1 MAQNNIDQDEF
12 LREALVQ
19 FRAEAD
25 RTLSEIRNSSN
36 QANSKVAEISA
47 EVERAKE
54 NLRNLILAMR
64 RQNDAQR
71 AEFVQRFEALL
82 KGYEERQEK
91 NEAKLTEL
99 IGKATVGPISK
110 RYGDKARDERFV
122 GRWFLALF
130 YLSLFVA
137 GVFGGIV
144 AWYSWRQLPEKFA
157 LWDALK
163 TVLIRFVA
171 CTPIYIP
178 LFWFIAHLNRWAVQK
193 NRLAEEYEHKKL
205 VVETYAGLEDQVE
218 SLVAKGVKTAPDL
231 VCKQLEKTVEAV
243 CFDACALLDKVQILT
258 PIGEMAS
265 SASKVMSSA
274 TEFAK
279 VAPDM
284 KPA

>member
-1 MAQNNIDQDEF
+1 MAQENIDQNES
-12 LREALVQ
+12 LRNVLVQ

-25 RTLSEIRNSSN
+25 MLLGEIRNSSN
-36 QANSKVAEISA
+36 RAGSKVAEICA

-54 NLRNLILAMR
+54 NLRNTTLAMR
-64 RQNDAQR
+64 RQNDAQS
-71 AEFVQRFEALL
+71 AEFTRRFEDQL
-82 KGYEERQEK
+82 KVYEERQGDD
-91 NEAKLTEL
+91 EAKLTEL

-110 RYGDKARDERFV
+110 RYGDKARDERLV

-130 YLSLFVA
+130 YLALFVA
-137 GVFGGIV
+137 VVFGGIV

-265 SASKVMSSA
+265 NASKVMSSA
-274 TEFAK
+274 TEFVK
-279 VAPDM
+279 VTPEL